1 MLRSALVAFAVI
13 AGSLPAFACD
23 NCLDPKIHRLCLEAT
38 DYPSC
43 VEEMKGDA
51 AAAANKG
58 GSASLDV
65 D

>member
-1 MLRSALVAFAVI
+1 MLRSALAVI

-23 NCLDPKIHRLCLEAT
+23 TCLDPKIHRLCLEAS

-43 VEEMKGDA
+43 VNEIEGDDA
-51 AAAANKG
+51 TAANNE